1 MPIDRRLSRIDVPSL
16 VMKEMNSL
24 THSCMH
30 SLASL
35 AILAFSGSAVFMIRA
50 TGAKLRILASDARL
64 LCLEPRCGEIDC
76 GKSRDIVRSH
86 WLLRFD
92 HRDRR
97 RGENAGADR
106 EHDNETSNRACQW
119 RRSDGNTD
127 CHHHAAS
134 EGINASI
141 TGA

>member
-1 MPIDRRLSRIDVPSL
+1 
-16 VMKEMNSL
+16 
-24 THSCMH
+24 
-30 SLASL
+30 
-35 AILAFSGSAVFMIRA
+35 MIRA
-50 TGAKLRILASDARL
+50 TGAKLRMLASDARL
-64 LCLEPRCGEIDC
+64 LGLEPRCGEIDC

-92 HRDRR
+92 HREVSR

-127 CHHHAAS
+127 CHHRAAS
-134 EGINASI
+134 AAADASI
-141 TGA
+141 IGLNRVQCRQRRRMTNHLQSGAIDLVP